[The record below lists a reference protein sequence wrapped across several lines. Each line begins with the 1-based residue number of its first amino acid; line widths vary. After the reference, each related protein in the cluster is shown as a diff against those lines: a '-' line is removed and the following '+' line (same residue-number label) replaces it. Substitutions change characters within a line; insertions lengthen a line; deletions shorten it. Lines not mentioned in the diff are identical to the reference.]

1 MESRLVSPQNDE
13 PRILWGPTLFTLAI
27 LIVAAVVVVM
37 AIYTLPITAAALI
50 LIKLART
57 GRRR

>member
-1 MESRLVSPQNDE
+1 MESRLVPPQNDE
-13 PRILWGPTLFTLAI
+13 PQVLWGSTLFTLAI